1 MNVVL
6 VHVSL
11 RFVTLVRSHERRAR
25 PCFFAPSL
33 VRIYECRAGPR
44 LFALRAISP
53 QL

>member
-11 RFVTLVRSHERRAR
+11 RLV
-25 PCFFAPSL
+25 SL

-44 LFALRAISP
+44 FFALRAISP